1 MGSHHNLQR
10 EAVATFKHSVIIWQ
24 KKKTIRNTRAPSI
37 STLAEPQMVTR
48 HGQKKP
54 KKKDAICRLQ

>member
-1 MGSHHNLQR
+1 MGSHHNLPR
-10 EAVATFKHSVIIWQ
+10 EAVATIKHSVKLWQ
-24 KKKTIRNTRAPSI
+24 KKKTNRDTRAPST
-37 STLAEPQMVTR
+37 STLTEPQMVTR